1 MSVQFRTEYFDEAT
15 QGLRS
20 IIDEAKGALADVD
33 FDTFVG
39 TGFSGGVV
47 IPALAL
53 EMGKDYTL
61 IRKEDDD
68 SHHGGGRMVGSLG
81 SRWIF
86 LDDFISL
93 GNTRRRVVDK
103 VAAAC
108 VMYDHTTT
116 YVGQYLYG
124 RHVEQKFI
132 PFDGDWDS
140 IKNYGIY

>member
-1 MSVQFRTEYFDEAT
+1 MTIKFRTEYFDEAT
-15 QGLRS
+15 QNLRD
-20 IIDEAKGALADVD
+20 IVDEAKDLLADVD

-53 EMGKDYTL
+53 EMGKNYAL
-61 IRKEDDD
+61 IRKEGDD

-81 SRWIF
+81 HRWIF
-86 LDDFISL
+86 LDDFVSL
-93 GNTRRRVVDK
+93 GGTRRRVVDK

-108 VMYDHTTT
+108 VMNDHSTT

-124 RHVEQKFI
+124 RYVEQKFI
-132 PFDGDWDS
+132 PFDGDWDF
-140 IKNYGIY
+140 IKNYGAP